1 MSTNK
6 KNDEFGDGDVP
17 LMMVLMVV
25 VLEAMLFSKK
35 NFNLWSSQLKLF
47 MRFC

>member
-35 NFNLWSSQLKLF
+35 TLIFGAVSLNYS
-47 MRFC
+47 